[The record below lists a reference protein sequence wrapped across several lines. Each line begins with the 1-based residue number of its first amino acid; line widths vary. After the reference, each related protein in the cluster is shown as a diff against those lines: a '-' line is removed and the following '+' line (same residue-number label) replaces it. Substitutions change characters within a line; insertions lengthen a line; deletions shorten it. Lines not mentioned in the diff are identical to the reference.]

1 MATRSS
7 SNRKTQKVQRIPGL
21 TYGEQGELVAQQQAA
36 PLPKVDGRST
46 NVPPPATNQIDQTRA
61 VPMEEE
67 VSVAMNAGGQP
78 VLPPMPMGMGNL
90 LDLKRPTERPNEA
103 LTTGIV
109 PSLTN
114 QEVGDLD
121 FAVLA
126 DLADNSDVD
135 ALRQAFSF

>member
-7 SNRKTQKVQRIPGL
+7 SNKKTQKVQRIPGL

-46 NVPPPATNQIDQTRA
+46 NVQPPATNQIDQTRA

-78 VLPPMPMGMGNL
+78 VTPTMPMGMGNI
-90 LDLKRPTERPNEA
+90 LDLKNAPTSIVHRMRLGQAAISRIDLSGANPVLVTFNEEP
-103 LTTGIV
+103 G
-109 PSLTN
+109 
-114 QEVGDLD
+114 
-121 FAVLA
+121 
-126 DLADNSDVD
+126 
-135 ALRQAFSF
+135 

>member
-7 SNRKTQKVQRIPGL
+7 SNKKTQKVQRIPGL
-21 TYGEQGELVAQQQAA
+21 SYGEQGDLVAQQQAA

-46 NVPPPATNQIDQTRA
+46 NVPPPATNRTDQTRA

-78 VLPPMPMGMGNL
+78 VTPSMPMGMGSI
-90 LDLKRPTERPNEA
+90 LDLKRPTERPNEK
-103 LTTGIV
+103 LTSGIV
-109 PSLTN
+109 PSLTA
-114 QEVGDLD
+114 QEIGDLD

-126 DLADNSDVD
+126 DLADNSDVN
-135 ALRQAFSF
+135 ALRQAFSI

>member
-7 SNRKTQKVQRIPGL
+7 SNKNITKGM
-21 TYGEQGELVAQQQAA
+21 TYGKGKVLGEQIERFG
-36 PLPKVDGRST
+36 LPTVDAR
-46 NVPPPATNQIDQTRA
+46 NNAIPPAATNTTDQTRA

-78 VLPPMPMGMGNL
+78 VTPPMPMGMGNI

-103 LTTGIV
+103 LTSGIV
-109 PSLTN
+109 PSLTP
-114 QEVGDLD
+114 QEIGDLD

-126 DLADNSDVD
+126 DLADNSDVN
-135 ALRQAFSF
+135 ALRQAFSI